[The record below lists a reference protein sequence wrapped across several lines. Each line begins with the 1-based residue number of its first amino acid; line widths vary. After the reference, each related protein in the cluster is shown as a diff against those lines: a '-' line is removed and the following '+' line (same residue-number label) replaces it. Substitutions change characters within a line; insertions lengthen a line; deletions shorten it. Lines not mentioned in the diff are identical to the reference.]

1 MAEWAQRCIEQGGL
15 TVMPHAPNPQLER
28 AADIVLGLI
37 NAMELMTFNPLNPNI
52 GQINP
57 YGIADWYRYLNLGYQ
72 VPLCGG
78 SDKMAASSL
87 LGGIRTYT
95 HLGNRPFT
103 YENWMDATRA
113 GNTFV
118 TVGPLAEL
126 HVDGHAPGTQI
137 HLPASGGT
145 LNVTW
150 KVESVGLPIEQ
161 VEVIVG
167 GLAVDAVETGKAL
180 TATGSTH
187 VHVNNSTWIALR
199 VRGSYRG
206 KHGELAAHTSAIQV
220 LVGDKP
226 LFSQADAMTV
236 LEQIEGAI
244 AYVDTLAPRPEAQ
257 RFKQMRATLETA
269 HSQLHQRMHRAGV
282 FHRHVPL
289 HGDLSP
295 HEH

>member
-1 MAEWAQRCIEQGGL
+1 
-15 TVMPHAPNPQLER
+15 LER

-37 NAMELMTFNPLNPNI
+37 NAIELMTFNPLNPNLA
-52 GQINP
+52 QINP

-95 HLGNRPFT
+95 HMGDRAFT
-103 YENWMDATRA
+103 YENWIEATRA

-126 HVDGHAPGTQI
+126 RVEGHAPGSQI
-137 HLPASGGT
+137 RLPATGGT
-145 LNVTW
+145 LEVTW
-150 KVESVGLPIEQ
+150 RVESVALPIEE

-167 GLAVDAVETGKAL
+167 GLAVDAVQTGKAL
-180 TATGSTH
+180 TATGSTQ
-187 VHVNNSTWIALR
+187 VHVTASTWIALR

-206 KHGELAAHTSAIQV
+206 KHGELAAHTSAVQV

-226 LFSQADAMTV
+226 LFSPADAITV

-244 AYVDTLAPRPEAQ
+244 TYVDTLAPRPEAQ
-257 RFKQMRATLETA
+257 RFRQMRATLEAA
-269 HSQLHQRMHRAGV
+269 HNQLHQRMHRAGL
-282 FHRHVPL
+282 FHQHVPL